1 MFKKPDKKKSSRNN
15 RTEPKGPKEQ
25 TDDFKPDV
33 TYLRHVFETSADVFF
48 EETFYGSPPVKV
60 TIAACEGLV
69 DTEQLTRLVYER
81 LRQLIERHQERGIT
95 KEQVLTGLHLPS
107 VKEVTKKEQAV
118 NDIYSGK
125 ALLLLGNI
133 EAVFSINIANR
144 PQRKPEDTAA
154 EVTIKGPRDN
164 FIEDL
169 AINTALIRKRLRTNT
184 LAVEHYEIGT
194 RSSTQIGL
202 LYVDDKVNT
211 NILKGVKEKL
221 TGINAEGIF
230 SGNQLMELI
239 DKPSPVFPRY
249 DYTGRPDA
257 AVQALLKGRII
268 LLVDGV
274 SYAIITPANLFLLIK
289 TAEDDEYNPLFA
301 SFERILRILGIFV
314 AALLPGFWV
323 ALTTFHQDQ
332 IPLILLAT
340 VVESR
345 RGLPLPS
352 SLEALIMVLM
362 FEIFRE
368 AGMRLPP
375 GIGSTLSVL
384 GALIIGDAAI
394 NSGLTS
400 PAMLVVISGSIV
412 ATFTLINQSLIGAI
426 SVLRLLS
433 ILLSSLF
440 GLFGYFFSVFFI
452 LIMLSNMRTFG
463 TPYLEITANLSWKNV
478 KKSLLRL
485 PFKEKVGQPIMFQES
500 NPAKGDEENQ

>member
-1 MFKKPDKKKSSRNN
+1 MFRKTGKKKSSQNKQ
-15 RTEPKGPKEQ
+15 TEPEEQ
-25 TDDFKPDV
+25 TVDFKPEES
-33 TYLRHVFETSADVFF
+33 YLRHVFKSSADVFF
-48 EETFYGSPPVKV
+48 EETFYGAPPVKV
-60 TIAACEGLV
+60 IISACEGLV
-69 DTEQLTRLVYER
+69 DMDQLTRLVHDR
-81 LRQLIERHQERGIT
+81 LRQFIEQHQDSGMT
-95 KEQVLTGLHLPS
+95 KEMVLTSLHLPS
-107 VKEVTKKEQAV
+107 LKEITKEEQAV
-118 NDIYSGK
+118 NEIYSGK
-125 ALLLLGNI
+125 ALLLLSNLK
-133 EAVFSINIANR
+133 AVFSINISNR

-169 AINTALIRKRLRTNT
+169 SINTALIRKRLRTTT

-202 LYVDDKVNT
+202 LYVDDKVNPK
-211 NILKGVKEKL
+211 ILEGVKEKL
-221 TGINAEGIF
+221 TGIDAEGIF
-230 SGNQLMELI
+230 SGNQLMELM
-239 DKPSPVFPRY
+239 DKPSPIFPRF

-289 TAEDDEYNPLFA
+289 TAEDDEYNPFFS
-301 SFERILRILGIFV
+301 SFERILRIFGIFV

-352 SLEALIMVLM
+352 ALEAIIMVLM

-452 LIMLSNMRTFG
+452 LIILSNMRTFG

-485 PFKEKVGQPIMFQES
+485 PFKEEVNQPIMFQEK
-500 NPAKGDEENQ
+500 NPAKGGEEDQ